1 MSHGLHQRETSV
13 AMHSQTSSEALVD
26 LAEECL
32 ASGKTRSEVAAF
44 LVREYALDLGG
55 VMKVLAHR
63 EARSAR
69 RQFRAAA
76 AAVFVAVVAT
86 ANREG
91 QFDVPFLSFI

>member
-1 MSHGLHQRETSV
+1 MQ
-13 AMHSQTSSEALVD
+13 SQTSADALVEI
-26 LAEECL
+26 AEECL
-32 ASGKTRSEVAAF
+32 ANGRTRSEVAAF

-55 VMKVLAHR
+55 VMKVMAHR

-69 RQFRAAA
+69 RHFRAAVA
-76 AAVFVAVVAT
+76 AAFVAVVAT